1 MAIIAFTGSPTLP
14 KLPVQANL
22 ATSTTY
28 TKDTLVYRD
37 TTNSVLKPATSSV
50 GTTENIEGIFTDTT
64 VTTGG
69 SGTPTGNV
77 QMLFPQ
83 QLYLCDCTNNTAAN
97 QLYKN
102 QVMTDAGTINN
113 SSTHTATTLAIFV
126 PVAIYGAASDKKLIG
141 YFTKLGQVAT

>member
-1 MAIIAFTGSPTLP
+1 MAIIALSGATNLP
-14 KLPVQANL
+14 KLPVPPNL

-50 GTTENIEGIFTDTT
+50 GTTENIEGIFTDAT
-64 VTTGG
+64 VTTAG

-77 QMLFPQ
+77 QPIFPS
-83 QLYLCDCTNNTAAN
+83 QLYICDCTSNTAAN

-102 QVMTDAGTINN
+102 QVLTDAGTINN

-126 PVAIYGAASDKKLIG
+126 PVAIFGAATDKKLIG
-141 YFTKLGQVAT
+141 YFVKVGQVAT